1 MDSSNE
7 WHNESKEGAL
17 MINEYKRDT
26 YDYDQAIKN
35 IGKEMIQAEEMED
48 DEKVKFLQ
56 SQGINIDTEEF
67 DKLMEVGDQDSNEE
81 Y

>member
-1 MDSSNE
+1 
-7 WHNESKEGAL
+7 

-35 IGKEMIQAEEMED
+35 IGKEMIQTEEMED
-48 DEKVKFLQ
+48 DEKIKFLQ
-56 SQGINIDTEEF
+56 SQGINIDTEELN
-67 DKLMEVGDQDSNEE
+67 KLMEIQNQDSNEE